1 MKVRIGKFRVFES
14 FFFFIFYR
22 DGKRKG
28 VFFSRTVFR
37 VEFFEDRFR
46 FSFLFLF
53 VIKLR
58 FISFFN
64 VDILDYE
71 NILVMN
77 SDYENI

>member
-1 MKVRIGKFRVFES
+1 M
-14 FFFFIFYR
+14 
-22 DGKRKG
+22 
-28 VFFSRTVFR
+28 FR

-53 VIKLR
+53 LIKLR